1 MYFPFYIA
9 KRYLRAKSS
18 QNAVNII
25 NYITSFVVVI
35 GAAALFI
42 VLSGFSGL
50 KDFSLSFSNA
60 FDPDLKAQPKKGKI
74 FSVTPSQEQA
84 LLSLRGVASYSK
96 EIEEKVYLSHKDK
109 SQIAFL
115 KGVDTAYNQVISI
128 DSAIYA
134 GAWSLDQQGVIGIGL
149 ANILSLSV
157 QDYYS
162 PLKILVPRP
171 LKKKEGTSGFGNKP
185 YTEAAISMSGIYAIE
200 ADIDEKYLF
209 TSLPFAQHLL
219 EKSPFE
225 VSGINIKLRP
235 TADADLLA
243 LQISQILQEKVLVKT
258 RSQLNS
264 SLYKMLNTENIAT
277 YLIFTLVL
285 IIALFN
291 LVGAIIMMI
300 LDKKGNC
307 KTLFSL
313 GLTIKEI
320 RRIYFLQGVV
330 VTVLGGI
337 TGVGLASALI
347 GSQMIFGWLRISPS
361 LAYPVAFEWFNV
373 GVVLGTIS
381 VLGIIA
387 SWIASLRVNEKLL
400 KG

>member
-1 MYFPFYIA
+1 M
-9 KRYLRAKSS
+9 
-18 QNAVNII
+18 
-25 NYITSFVVVI
+25 
-35 GAAALFI
+35 
-42 VLSGFSGL
+42 
-50 KDFSLSFSNA
+50 
-60 FDPDLKAQPKKGKI
+60 
-74 FSVTPSQEQA
+74 
-84 LLSLRGVASYSK
+84 
-96 EIEEKVYLSHKDK
+96 
-109 SQIAFL
+109 
-115 KGVDTAYNQVISI
+115 
-128 DSAIYA
+128 
-134 GAWSLDQQGVIGIGL
+134 
-149 ANILSLSV
+149 
-157 QDYYS
+157 
-162 PLKILVPRP
+162 
-171 LKKKEGTSGFGNKP
+171 
-185 YTEAAISMSGIYAIE
+185 
-200 ADIDEKYLF
+200 
-209 TSLPFAQHLL
+209 
-219 EKSPFE
+219 
-225 VSGINIKLRP
+225 
-235 TADADLLA
+235 
-243 LQISQILQEKVLVKT
+243 VKT

>member
-1 MYFPFYIA
+1 VYFPFYIA

-60 FDPDLKAQPKKGKI
+60 FDPDLKAQPKKGK
-74 FSVTPSQEQA
+74 FFNVSPNQEQA

-134 GAWSLDQQGVIGIGL
+134 GAWNLDQQGVIGIGL

-171 LKKKEGTSGFGNKP
+171 LKKK
-185 YTEAAISMSGIYAIE
+185 MSR
-200 ADIDEKYLF
+200 
-209 TSLPFAQHLL
+209 L
-219 EKSPFE
+219 EQ
-225 VSGINIKLRP
+225 R
-235 TADADLLA
+235 
-243 LQISQILQEKVLVKT
+243 
-258 RSQLNS
+258 
-264 SLYKMLNTENIAT
+264 
-277 YLIFTLVL
+277 
-285 IIALFN
+285 
-291 LVGAIIMMI
+291 
-300 LDKKGNC
+300 
-307 KTLFSL
+307 
-313 GLTIKEI
+313 
-320 RRIYFLQGVV
+320 
-330 VTVLGGI
+330 
-337 TGVGLASALI
+337 
-347 GSQMIFGWLRISPS
+347 
-361 LAYPVAFEWFNV
+361 
-373 GVVLGTIS
+373 
-381 VLGIIA
+381 
-387 SWIASLRVNEKLL
+387 
-400 KG
+400 